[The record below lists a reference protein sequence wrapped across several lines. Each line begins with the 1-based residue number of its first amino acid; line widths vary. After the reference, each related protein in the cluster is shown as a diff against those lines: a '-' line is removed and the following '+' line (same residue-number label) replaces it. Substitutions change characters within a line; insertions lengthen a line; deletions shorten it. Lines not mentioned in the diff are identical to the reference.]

1 MLKLK
6 KKKEKEINITNTNIN
21 TKSNSIIPK
30 FMNVDFLHY
39 PELNDSEFY
48 KKIYLKK
55 EFNETKTKK
64 ETLDKTTME
73 ELCNPPLFKLKPE
86 QEFIRNF
93 ISPFT
98 HYNGLLV
105 FWGVGVGKTCASIQ
119 IAEGLKEQV
128 LKMNKKIYVIGKKQI
143 QNAFSSDL
151 YNFYKEKSEMI
162 KGLNPGSLQCTGESY
177 YISKADEPDENK
189 RINKII
195 NNIKQLYR
203 FSGMKEFSNYAD
215 KKIGANR
222 FAEVFSN
229 AVFIID
235 EAHSLAGESK
245 KKGEDKKEKFAFG
258 EEYLED
264 IDIDE
269 EDEDEDYDDL
279 IFDEFEDE
287 DEELEDIDI
296 SAAVSVAKTPTKSK
310 LLQKEKSKNITG
322 RGILTVIHDII
333 DKTEGTK
340 FILLSATPMKDNEN
354 ELIDILNILLHND
367 KRMDLYPI
375 DKNKLFIKS
384 ANEDEIDIN
393 EDYLRLLSRGYISY
407 VRGENPKIFPEIIDI
422 NPDNIKSEEPKIYI
436 PKPIYNEAGIK
447 INEKDLIKHLEL
459 VRCPMSEYQYG
470 FYREVIMKLY
480 KNIGQTSDNERSP
493 TDVFSRMA
501 SNIIFPNSTKSNI
514 LFGNKGFDETF
525 QKVKLATVKLGNKVK
540 SRQIIQYKYISNDGF
555 LNINEIGKYS
565 KKLETYLNIVF
576 NSNNKNPTIYD
587 NGIIF
592 TYSNFEKTGA
602 LLIALALE
610 ENGYQRYR
618 SSKATDNINLLYV
631 DPKKQPI
638 KRCMCGRL
646 ENDTSVHG
654 KSDTDILHKF
664 KQAYYCI
671 LSSQTSDYIEDEL
684 KAVKNE
690 NNKYGEKIKVILGT
704 SIASESLNFL
714 YVRSVHIFDPWH
726 NNTRQYQVVGRGMRT
741 CSHKSLD
748 ISERNITVYN
758 YCSSPT
764 EYIKGKL
771 PKPEKTSYGN
781 LGILKYK
788 DLLTETADEK
798 VYRRI
803 ERKDIIVKRI
813 ERILK
818 VISNDCKLN
827 KELNLYGLEGKNGQR
842 QCDYKEC
849 DYNCEGGVEELNDD
863 IQLNL
868 DTYNLYFSK
877 PYILITEKIIYELFK
892 FNFSVDLKNIITFVK
907 EIDPK
912 IEDKYIYEALNN
924 IIKKKFTIKDRY
936 GRTGHIIYTNP
947 YAEGSSQDDSYY
959 IFQPDDLLDVRAPLY
974 YKSTPLQIKTKK
986 VTIDNNIN
994 NNNTKTKRSHLNIKN
1009 SNSSSLTLL
1018 DKSDSKSN
1026 SKSGSSADTL
1036 DYNKIIMN
1044 LKKLNKYEIDYNI
1057 DRLLDKIK
1065 IRLFEYAVRKGV
1077 KEIYNSFNR
1086 YDNVYLKLERK
1097 DIIIHNMI
1105 KDKWRLFTKGSWTD
1119 VSDKDKTV
1127 ATVKFDK
1134 IENKKKNRSNYIGL
1148 FMLNEKNINSL
1159 FKFNDMTKQKDKKKI
1174 SALQKG
1180 TEEYSKRNQLRGK
1193 VCSSYQLN
1201 ELYEFAEKIG
1211 IKDNMT
1217 TLIKPD
1223 ICKRIELKL
1232 RELDDTDN
1240 STTHFELIKK

>member
-6 KKKEKEINITNTNIN
+6 KK
-21 TKSNSIIPK
+21 TKISNSQLKSDIPD
-30 FMNVDFLHY
+30 FMNLDFLHY
-39 PELNDSEFY
+39 PELNDPEFY

-93 ISPFT
+93 VSPFT

-119 IAEGLKEQV
+119 IAEGLKQQV
-128 LKMNKKIYVIGKKQI
+128 LKMGKKIYVIGKKQI

-151 YNFYKEKSEMI
+151 YNFDKEKSEMI
-162 KGLNPGSLQCTGESY
+162 KGLNPGSLQCTGDSY

-195 NNIKQLYR
+195 HNIRQVYK
-203 FSGMKEFSNYAD
+203 FSGMKEFANYAD

-245 KKGEDKKEKFAFG
+245 KKGEEKKDKFAFG

-264 IDIDE
+264 IDEDEEEE
-269 EDEDEDYDDL
+269 EDEDL

-296 SAAVSVAKTPTKSK
+296 SLNKSTRALTGSK
-310 LLQKEKSKNITG
+310 LLQKEKSKNITE

-340 FILLSATPMKDNEN
+340 FVLLSATPMKDNEN

-375 DKNKLFIKS
+375 NKNKLFIKS

-393 EDYLRLLSRGYISY
+393 EDYLRILTRGYISY

-447 INEKDLIKHLEL
+447 INQKDLIKHLEL
-459 VRCPMSEYQYG
+459 IRCPMSEYQYG

-480 KNIGQTSDNERSP
+480 EKIGQNIDVERSP

-501 SNIIFPNSTKSNI
+501 SNIIFPNSTKENI

-525 QKVKLATVKLGNKVK
+525 QKVKQATVKLGNKIK
-540 SRQIIQYKYISNDGF
+540 SRQIVQYKYTSNDGF

-565 KKLETYLNIVF
+565 KKIETYLNIVF
-576 NSNNKNPTIYD
+576 NLNSKNPTIYD

-618 SSKATDNINLLYV
+618 PSKATDNINLLYV

-646 ENDTSVHG
+646 ENDLSVHG
-654 KSDTDILHKF
+654 KSDTDVLHKF

-690 NNKYGEKIKVILGT
+690 NNKHGEKIKIILGT

-714 YVRSVHIFDPWH
+714 YIRSVHIFDPWH

-741 CSHKSLD
+741 CSHKALD

-758 YCSSPT
+758 YCSSST
-764 EYIKGKL
+764 EYINGKL
-771 PKPEKTSYGN
+771 NKPENNKYGTSGM
-781 LGILKYK
+781 LKYK
-788 DLLTETADEK
+788 DLVTETADEK

-827 KELNLYGLEGKNGQR
+827 KELNLYGLEGKDGKR

-849 DYNCEGGVEELNDD
+849 DYKCEGGVEELKDD
-863 IQLNL
+863 IQLNR

-877 PYILITEKIIYELFK
+877 PYILMTEKIIYELFK
-892 FNFSVDLKNIITFVK
+892 FNFTVDLKNIIFFVK

-912 IEDKYIYEALNN
+912 IEDKYIFEALNN

-936 GRTGHIIYTNP
+936 GRTGHIIYSNP
-947 YAEGSSQDDSYY
+947 YAEGSSTDDSYY
-959 IFQPDDLLDVRAPLY
+959 IFQPDDLLDTRAPLY

-986 VTIDNNIN
+986 INININ
-994 NNNTKTKRSHLNIKN
+994 NIDKTTKTRQSLAN
-1009 SNSSSLTLL
+1009 SNSDDITLL
-1018 DKSDSKSN
+1018 DKYNSGSDSKS
-1026 SKSGSSADTL
+1026 KSSDDNI
-1036 DYNKIIMN
+1036 DYNKIIID
-1044 LKKLNKYEIDYNI
+1044 LKKLTKYQIDYKI
-1057 DRLLDKIK
+1057 DRIISDKIK
-1065 IRLFEYAVRKGV
+1065 IKLFEFAVSKGV
-1077 KEIYNSFNR
+1077 KEIYQSFDR
-1086 YDNVYLKLERK
+1086 YDNVYLKLEKK
-1097 DIIIHNMI
+1097 DSIIHNMD
-1105 KDKWRLFTKGSWTD
+1105 KDKWRLFTKGKWSD
-1119 VSDKDKTV
+1119 ISDKDKIV
-1127 ATVKFDK
+1127 ASVKFDK

-1148 FMLNEKNINSL
+1148 FILNEKNVNSL
-1159 FKFNDMTKQKDKKKI
+1159 FKFNDMTKQKNKNKI

-1180 TEEYSKRNQLRGK
+1180 TVELSKRNQLRGK

-1201 ELYEFAEKIG
+1201 DLYEFAEKIG
-1211 IKDNMT
+1211 IKDNMKNLT
-1217 TLIKPD
+1217 KPD
-1223 ICKRIELKL
+1223 ICDRIELKL
-1232 RELDDTDN
+1232 RELEDTDN
-1240 STTHFELIKK
+1240 STIHFELLQATKDKK